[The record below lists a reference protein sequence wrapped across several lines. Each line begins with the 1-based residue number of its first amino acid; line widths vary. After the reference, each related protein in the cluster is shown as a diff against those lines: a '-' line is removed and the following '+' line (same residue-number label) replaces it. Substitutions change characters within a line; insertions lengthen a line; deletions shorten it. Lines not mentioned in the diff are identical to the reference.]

1 MLNYMKKEI
10 SKSPFKVGDIV
21 EVSPDLTMLKDWI
34 TGTVIKIFKNPFIG
48 DEIAIKDNQG
58 RICFGV
64 KDYFKTS
71 KS

>member
-1 MLNYMKKEI
+1 MKKEI

-58 RICFGV
+58 RIFFVV
-64 KDYFKTS
+64 KDYFKAS

>member
-34 TGTVIKIFKNPFIG
+34 TGTVSY
-48 DEIAIKDNQG
+48 Q
-58 RICFGV
+58 R
-64 KDYFKTS
+64 
-71 KS
+71 

>member
-48 DEIAIKDNQG
+48 NEIAIKDNQG
-58 RICFGV
+58 RIFFGV

>member
-1 MLNYMKKEI
+1 MKKES
-10 SKSPFKVGDIV
+10 SKRPFKVGDIV
-21 EVSPDLTMLKDWI
+21 EVSPVLTMLKDWI

-58 RICFGV
+58 RIFFGV

>member
-34 TGTVIKIFKNPFIG
+34 TGTVIKNPFIG

-58 RICFGV
+58 RIFFGV

>member
-21 EVSPDLTMLKDWI
+21 AVSPDLTMLKDWI

-58 RICFGV
+58 RIFFGV

>member
-21 EVSPDLTMLKDWI
+21 ELSTDLTMLKDWI

-58 RICFGV
+58 RIFFGV